1 MKIKIDSEE
10 LKEHMM
16 LMTCRAILSKGDEQS
31 MLDIA
36 RNIVLEE
43 IDFIERYYG
52 KQGKGEK
59 K

>member
-52 KQGKGEK
+52 KKSKGEK